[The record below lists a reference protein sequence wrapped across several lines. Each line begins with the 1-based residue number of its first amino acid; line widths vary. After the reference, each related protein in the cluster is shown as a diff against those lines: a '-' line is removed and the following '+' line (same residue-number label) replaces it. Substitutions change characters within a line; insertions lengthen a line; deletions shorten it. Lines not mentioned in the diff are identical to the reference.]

1 MVQENCARLGASCV
15 EPTLLST
22 LDPRLST
29 TFDRVLIDAPCSNTG
44 VMRRRVDLRCRIRPE
59 EIERLRATQLD
70 LLNKAAVYLKPA
82 GVLVYS
88 TCSLEPEEN
97 SEVVK
102 QFLDED
108 AGFKL
113 ERGRELL
120 PFAEGVDGAFV
131 ARIRRT

>member
-1 MVQENCARLGASCV
+1 
-15 EPTLLST
+15 
-22 LDPRLST
+22 
-29 TFDRVLIDAPCSNTG
+29 
-44 VMRRRVDLRCRIRPE
+44 MRRRVDLRCRIRPE

-70 LLNKAAVYLKPA
+70 LLHKAAVYLKPA
-82 GVLVYS
+82 GFLVYS